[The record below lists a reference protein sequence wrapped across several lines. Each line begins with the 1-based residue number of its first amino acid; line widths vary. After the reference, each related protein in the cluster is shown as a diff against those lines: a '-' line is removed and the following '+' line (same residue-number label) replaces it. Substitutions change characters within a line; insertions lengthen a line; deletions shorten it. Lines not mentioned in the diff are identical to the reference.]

1 MRNSFEF
8 SASAS
13 AITENNVVEV
23 YLSGENHELCG
34 MTMTQAGEGEGEE
47 NITKSAE
54 NENQFG
60 TPVTFTVIQ
69 RTVGE
74 LLLLS
79 ESTLP
84 VFYDKYN
91 RIPDRTYIINFW

>member
-1 MRNSFEF
+1 MFEF

-34 MTMTQAGEGEGEE
+34 MTMTLAGEGEGEGGGGGE

-54 NENQFG
+54 SENQFG

-79 ESTLP
+79 ESTFPGVL
-84 VFYDKYN
+84 
-91 RIPDRTYIINFW
+91 